1 MTNFLQK
8 PDKSIWYLA
17 AAVACIGAGQSTIFI
32 LIPAE
37 VRAMGFNEFQVG
49 IIFSIS
55 AIAWMIFS
63 PFWGSL
69 SDKFG
74 RKWIFLIGIF
84 GFSLSMI
91 SFAAI
96 ISSANNNLIPFVLIL
111 PLLIATRLINGL
123 FGSAVRPAA
132 GGRIAD
138 ITSPETRAA
147 GFARFDAGW
156 QLGVVTGPILIGIL
170 LSIFNNNLF
179 IPFLFVALLGIFIGF
194 YNFAQMSEAEEVLN
208 EEKIESQKKIN
219 MFDPRVWPSL
229 VVASFMGL
237 SNAGL
242 VLTSSIFVKDVILTN
257 QLEIYSTVAIGFSI
271 VALSSMFSQLVIVQN
286 YRISPLSLI
295 KWGLFIV
302 FLGFMTLSQAS
313 SIPGLY
319 LGLML
324 KGLGMG
330 LARAGNV
337 TMLSL
342 SVSKDEQGTAN
353 GLLNMVFPIGH
364 ILVPII
370 IMPLYIISPEFPYL
384 LLSSLAILLI
394 AFILSNQ
401 KKYYSVEKIN
411 V

>member
-1 MTNFLQK
+1 MTNVAQK
-8 PDKSIWYLA
+8 PDWSIWYLA
-17 AAVACIGAGQSTIFI
+17 AAIACIGAGQSTIFI

-37 VRAMGFNEFQVG
+37 VRSLGFNEFEVG

-63 PFWGSL
+63 PFWGRL
-69 SDKFG
+69 SDRFG

-91 SFAAI
+91 LFAAI
-96 ISSANNNLIPFVLIL
+96 ISAASYNLIPFVLIL
-111 PLLIATRLINGL
+111 PLLIITRLINGL
-123 FGSAVRPAA
+123 LGSAVRPAA

-138 ITSPETRAA
+138 LTSPETRAA

-156 QLGVVTGPILIGIL
+156 QMGVVTGPILIGVL

-179 IPFLFVALLGIFIGF
+179 IPFLFIALLGISLGF
-194 YNFAQMSEAEEVLN
+194 YNFFQMGESDHQFN
-208 EEKIESQKKIN
+208 EEKLEMPRKIS
-219 MFDPRVWPSL
+219 MFDSRVWPSL
-229 VVASFMGL
+229 VIASFMGL

-242 VLTSSIFVKDVILTN
+242 VLTSSIFVKDVILAN
-257 QLEIYSTVAIGFSI
+257 QSEVYSTVAIGFSI
-271 VALSSMFSQLVIVQN
+271 VALASMFSQLVIVQN
-286 YRISPLSLI
+286 YKIKSISLI
-295 KWGLFIV
+295 KWGLLIV
-302 FLGFMTLSQAS
+302 FLGFLSLSQAS

-330 LARAGNV
+330 LARAGNI

-342 SVSKDEQGTAN
+342 SVSKDEQGAAN

-364 ILVPII
+364 ILVPVV
-370 IMPLYIISPEFPYL
+370 IMPLYILSPEIPYI

-394 AFILSNQ
+394 IFILSNQ
-401 KKYYSVEKIN
+401 KRYLTVEKI
-411 V
+411 

>member
-1 MTNFLQK
+1 
-8 PDKSIWYLA
+8 
-17 AAVACIGAGQSTIFI
+17 
-32 LIPAE
+32 
-37 VRAMGFNEFQVG
+37 
-49 IIFSIS
+49 
-55 AIAWMIFS
+55 
-63 PFWGSL
+63 
-69 SDKFG
+69 
-74 RKWIFLIGIF
+74 
-84 GFSLSMI
+84 
-91 SFAAI
+91 
-96 ISSANNNLIPFVLIL
+96 
-111 PLLIATRLINGL
+111 
-123 FGSAVRPAA
+123 
-132 GGRIAD
+132 
-138 ITSPETRAA
+138 
-147 GFARFDAGW
+147 
-156 QLGVVTGPILIGIL
+156 
-170 LSIFNNNLF
+170 
-179 IPFLFVALLGIFIGF
+179 
-194 YNFAQMSEAEEVLN
+194 
-208 EEKIESQKKIN
+208 
-219 MFDPRVWPSL
+219 
-229 VVASFMGL
+229 
-237 SNAGL
+237 
-242 VLTSSIFVKDVILTN
+242 
-257 QLEIYSTVAIGFSI
+257 

-302 FLGFMTLSQAS
+302 FLVFMTLSQAS

>member
-1 MTNFLQK
+1 MTDAVHR

-17 AAVACIGAGQSTIFI
+17 AAIACIGAGQSTIFI

-37 VRAMGFNEFQVG
+37 VRSLGFNEFEVG

-55 AIAWMIFS
+55 ALAWMFFS

-74 RKWIFLIGIF
+74 RKWIFLLGIF
-84 GFSLSMI
+84 GFSISMI
-91 SFAAI
+91 LFAAI
-96 ISSANNNLIPFVLIL
+96 ISAASFNLIPFIFIL
-111 PLLIATRLINGL
+111 PLLIITRLINGL
-123 FGSAVRPAA
+123 LGSAVRPAA

-138 ITSPETRAA
+138 LTSPETRAA

-156 QLGVVTGPILIGIL
+156 QMGVVTGPILIGVL
-170 LSIFNNNLF
+170 LSIFNNNFF
-179 IPFLFVALLGIFIGF
+179 IPFLFIALLGISLGF
-194 YNFAQMSEAEEVLN
+194 YNFFQMGASDQQFN
-208 EEKIESQKKIN
+208 EEKMESKKKIN
-219 MFDPRVWPSL
+219 MFDSRVWPSL
-229 VVASFMGL
+229 LVASFMGL

-242 VLTSSIFVKDVILTN
+242 VLTSSIFVKDVILIN
-257 QLEIYSTVAIGFSI
+257 QTEVYSTVAVGFSI
-271 VALSSMFSQLVIVQN
+271 VALASMFSQLVIVQN
-286 YRISPLSLI
+286 YRISSLSLI
-295 KWGLFIV
+295 KWGLMIV
-302 FLGFMTLSQAS
+302 FLGFLLLSQAT

-330 LARAGNV
+330 LTRAGNV

-342 SVSKDEQGTAN
+342 SVSKSEQGAAN

-364 ILVPII
+364 ILVPVV
-370 IMPLYIISPEFPYL
+370 IMPLYIISPDIPYI

-394 AFILSNQ
+394 IFILSNE
-401 KKYYSVEKIN
+401 KRYFIVEEI
-411 V
+411 

>member
-1 MTNFLQK
+1 MTKVGEK

-17 AAVACIGAGQSTIFI
+17 AAIACIGAGQSTIFI

-37 VRAMGFNEFQVG
+37 VRSLGFNEFEVG

-55 AIAWMIFS
+55 ALAWMFFS

-74 RKWIFLIGIF
+74 RKWIFLLGIF
-84 GFSLSMI
+84 GFSISMI
-91 SFAAI
+91 LFAAI
-96 ISSANNNLIPFVLIL
+96 ISAATLNLIPFALIL
-111 PLLIATRLINGL
+111 PLLIITRLINGL
-123 FGSAVRPAA
+123 LGSAVRPAA

-138 ITSPETRAA
+138 LTSPETRAA

-156 QLGVVTGPILIGIL
+156 QMGVVAGPILIGVL
-170 LSIFNNNLF
+170 LSVFNNNLF
-179 IPFLFVALLGIFIGF
+179 IPFLFIALLGISLGF
-194 YNFAQMSEAEEVLN
+194 YNFFQMGVSDQQFH
-208 EEKIESQKKIN
+208 EEKIESQKKISL
-219 MFDPRVWPSL
+219 FDSRVWPSL

-257 QLEIYSTVAIGFSI
+257 QSEVYSTVAVGFSI
-271 VALSSMFSQLVIVQN
+271 VALASMFSQLVIVQN
-286 YRISPLSLI
+286 YRINPLSLI
-295 KWGLFIV
+295 KWGLLIV
-302 FLGFMTLSQAS
+302 FLGFFLLSQAS

-342 SVSKDEQGTAN
+342 SVSKSEQGTAN

-364 ILVPII
+364 ILVPVV
-370 IMPLYIISPEFPYL
+370 IMPLYIISPEIPYI
-384 LLSSLAILLI
+384 LLSTLAILLI
-394 AFILSNQ
+394 IFILLNQ
-401 KKYYSVEKIN
+401 KKYFIVEKI
-411 V
+411 

>member
-1 MTNFLQK
+1 MTNVVAK

-17 AAVACIGAGQSTIFI
+17 AAIACIGAGQSTIFI

-37 VRAMGFNEFQVG
+37 VRSLGFNEFEVG

-55 AIAWMIFS
+55 ALAWMFFS

-74 RKWIFLIGIF
+74 RKWIFLLGIF
-84 GFSLSMI
+84 GFSISMI
-91 SFAAI
+91 LFAAI
-96 ISSANNNLIPFVLIL
+96 ISAATLNLIPFALIL
-111 PLLIATRLINGL
+111 PSLIITRLINGL
-123 FGSAVRPAA
+123 LGSAVRPAA

-138 ITSPETRAA
+138 LTSPETRAA

-156 QLGVVTGPILIGIL
+156 QMGVVAGPILIGVL

-179 IPFLFVALLGIFIGF
+179 IPFLFIALLGILLGF
-194 YNFAQMSEAEEVLN
+194 YNFFQMGVSDQQFH
-208 EEKIESQKKIN
+208 EEKIESQKKIS
-219 MFDPRVWPSL
+219 MFDSRVWPSL

-257 QLEIYSTVAIGFSI
+257 QSEVYSTVAVGFSI
-271 VALSSMFSQLVIVQN
+271 VALASMFSQLVIVQN
-286 YRISPLSLI
+286 YRINALSLI
-295 KWGLFIV
+295 KWGLMIV
-302 FLGFMTLSQAS
+302 FLGFFLLSQAS
-313 SIPGLY
+313 SISGLY

-342 SVSKDEQGTAN
+342 SVSKSEQGTAN

-364 ILVPII
+364 ILVPVV
-370 IMPLYIISPEFPYL
+370 IMPLYIISPEIPYI
-384 LLSSLAILLI
+384 LLSTLAILLI
-394 AFILSNQ
+394 IFILLNQ
-401 KKYYSVEKIN
+401 KRYFIVEKI
-411 V
+411 

>member
-1 MTNFLQK
+1 MTNVVAK

-17 AAVACIGAGQSTIFI
+17 AAIACIGAGQSTIFI

-37 VRAMGFNEFQVG
+37 VRSLGFNEFEVG

-55 AIAWMIFS
+55 ALAWMFFS

-74 RKWIFLIGIF
+74 RKWIFLLGIF
-84 GFSLSMI
+84 GFSISMI
-91 SFAAI
+91 LFAAI
-96 ISSANNNLIPFVLIL
+96 ISAATLNLIPFALIL
-111 PLLIATRLINGL
+111 PLLIITRLINGL
-123 FGSAVRPAA
+123 LGSAVRPAA

-138 ITSPETRAA
+138 LTSPETRAA

-156 QLGVVTGPILIGIL
+156 QMGVVAGPILIGVL

-179 IPFLFVALLGIFIGF
+179 IPFLFIALLGISLGF
-194 YNFAQMSEAEEVLN
+194 YNFFQMGVSDQQFH
-208 EEKIESQKKIN
+208 EEKIESQKKIS
-219 MFDPRVWPSL
+219 MFDSRVWPSL

-257 QLEIYSTVAIGFSI
+257 QSEVYSTVAVGFSI
-271 VALSSMFSQLVIVQN
+271 VALASMFSQLVIVQN
-286 YRISPLSLI
+286 YRINALSLI
-295 KWGLFIV
+295 KWGLMIV
-302 FLGFMTLSQAS
+302 FLGFFLLSQAS
-313 SIPGLY
+313 SISGLY

-342 SVSKDEQGTAN
+342 SVSKSEQGTAN

-364 ILVPII
+364 ILVPVV
-370 IMPLYIISPEFPYL
+370 IMPLYIISPEIPYI
-384 LLSSLAILLI
+384 LLSTLAILLI
-394 AFILSNQ
+394 IFILLNQ
-401 KKYYSVEKIN
+401 NRYFIVEEI
-411 V
+411 

>member
-1 MTNFLQK
+1 MCIRDS
-8 PDKSIWYLA
+8 DKSIWYLA
-17 AAVACIGAGQSTIFI
+17 AAIACIGAGQSTIFI

-37 VRAMGFNEFQVG
+37 VRSLGFNEFEVG

-55 AIAWMIFS
+55 ALAWMFFS

-74 RKWIFLIGIF
+74 RKWIFLLGIF
-84 GFSLSMI
+84 GFSISMI
-91 SFAAI
+91 LFAAI
-96 ISSANNNLIPFVLIL
+96 ISAATLNLIPFALIL
-111 PLLIATRLINGL
+111 PLLIITRLINGL
-123 FGSAVRPAA
+123 LGSAVRPAA

-138 ITSPETRAA
+138 LTSPETRAA

-156 QLGVVTGPILIGIL
+156 QMGVVAGPILIGVL
-170 LSIFNNNLF
+170 LSVFNSNLF
-179 IPFLFVALLGIFIGF
+179 IPFLFIALLGISLGF
-194 YNFAQMSEAEEVLN
+194 YNFFQMGVSDQQFH
-208 EEKIESQKKIN
+208 EEKIESQKKIS
-219 MFDPRVWPSL
+219 MFDSRVWPSL

-257 QLEIYSTVAIGFSI
+257 QSEVYSTVAVGFSI
-271 VALSSMFSQLVIVQN
+271 VALASMFSQLVIVQN
-286 YRISPLSLI
+286 YRINPLSLI
-295 KWGLFIV
+295 KWGLMIV
-302 FLGFMTLSQAS
+302 FLGFFLLSQAS

-342 SVSKDEQGTAN
+342 SVSKSEQGTAN

-364 ILVPII
+364 ILVPVV
-370 IMPLYIISPEFPYL
+370 IMPLYIISPEIPYI
-384 LLSSLAILLI
+384 LLSTLAILLI
-394 AFILSNQ
+394 IFILLNQ
-401 KKYYSVEKIN
+401 KRYFIVEKI
-411 V
+411 

>member
-1 MTNFLQK
+1 MTNVVEK

-17 AAVACIGAGQSTIFI
+17 AAIACIGAAQSTIFI

-37 VRAMGFNEFQVG
+37 VRSLGFNEFEVG

-55 AIAWMIFS
+55 ALAWMFFS

-74 RKWIFLIGIF
+74 RKWIFLLGIF
-84 GFSLSMI
+84 GFSISMI
-91 SFAAI
+91 LFAAI
-96 ISSANNNLIPFVLIL
+96 ISAATLNLIPFALIL
-111 PLLIATRLINGL
+111 PLLIITRLINGL
-123 FGSAVRPAA
+123 LGSAVRPAA

-138 ITSPETRAA
+138 LTSPETRAA
-147 GFARFDAGW
+147 GFARCDAGW
-156 QLGVVTGPILIGIL
+156 QMGGVAGPILIGVL

-179 IPFLFVALLGIFIGF
+179 IPFLFIALLGISLGF
-194 YNFAQMSEAEEVLN
+194 YNFFQMGVSDQQFH
-208 EEKIESQKKIN
+208 EEKIESQKKIS
-219 MFDPRVWPSL
+219 MFDSRVWPSL

-257 QLEIYSTVAIGFSI
+257 QSEVYSTVAVGFSI
-271 VALSSMFSQLVIVQN
+271 VALASMFSQLVIVQN
-286 YRISPLSLI
+286 YRINPLSLI
-295 KWGLFIV
+295 KWGLLIV
-302 FLGFMTLSQAS
+302 FLGFFLLSQAS

-342 SVSKDEQGTAN
+342 SVSKSEQGTAN

-364 ILVPII
+364 ILVPVV
-370 IMPLYIISPEFPYL
+370 IMPLYIISPEIPYI
-384 LLSSLAILLI
+384 LLSTLAILLI
-394 AFILSNQ
+394 IFILLNQ
-401 KKYYSVEKIN
+401 KRYFIVEKI
-411 V
+411 

>member
-1 MTNFLQK
+1 MSTSLKAAIFLCFASLFWSGNFVIGRLSSLENIVSPLSLAFYRWVIAFLILTPFCLQK
-8 PDKSIWYLA
+8 
-17 AAVACIGAGQSTIFI
+17 AVKELPLLKKQPG
-32 LIPAE
+32 
-37 VRAMGFNEFQVG
+37 M
-49 IIFSIS
+49 
-55 AIAWMIFS
+55 
-63 PFWGSL
+63 
-69 SDKFG
+69 
-74 RKWIFLIGIF
+74 IFLIGIF

-96 ISSANNNLIPFVLIL
+96 ISSANNNLIPFALIL

-219 MFDPRVWPSL
+219 MFDSRVWPSL

-302 FLGFMTLSQAS
+302 FLGFLTLSQAS

-324 KGLGMG
+324 KGFGMG

-364 ILVPII
+364 ILVPIV

-394 AFILSNQ
+394 IFILSNQ
-401 KKYYSVEKIN
+401 KKYYTVEKIN